1 VTRANAAPKA
11 GPALNA
17 TPLVSPPLIA
27 GALVLGLAAHN
38 PGQFRASDLVGIFL
52 SLCLAVLLVELVV
65 LAGVRALDGPDRAV
79 LLTAALTAV
88 AVGVCFYYTPLR
100 NALSS
105 LAPALARQRILAP
118 VVGLGALLAAA
129 WVLRLSRDRLQTL
142 SGFLVRLALVLV
154 ALLAAQVLVANA
166 RGPRAVA
173 RSTLVDSLSR
183 PIRTVGPPPSGR
195 NRPPRDIY
203 LIVLD
208 GHANARVLADL
219 FQFNAA
225 PFEDSLRALGFVVPP
240 EVRSNY
246 VQTYLSV
253 SSLLNAAHVTRLTKD
268 AGARS
273 TDHTLP
279 TYLVKHNRV
288 ARFLKSHGYK
298 YVLFPSAWWA
308 PTKDSPLADVVFEA
322 DTGSSL
328 ADIIRRTELRR
339 AVLAATLVHLVLK
352 PEREPLPMVQHIVRT
367 FDGVR
372 DVPAD
377 PAPTFTFVH
386 ILLPH
391 APYLLDAQCQP
402 LAQPITDD
410 MQEDTPE
417 QRADY
422 VGQVRCVDGLLL
434 GAVTAIVQRSS
445 TPPVILVVGDHGS
458 GFSDLGF
465 YGHPE
470 SVPPAFIHER
480 FGAFGAFRLPAGGDS
495 LFREPITLVNVMSK
509 VLRYYFAADLPP
521 SADSL
526 YVSGQELFNFYP
538 VKMGVTR

>member
-1 VTRANAAPKA
+1 MTRASPATRA
-11 GPALNA
+11 GPALVA
-17 TPLVSPPLIA
+17 RLASPPLIA
-27 GALVLGLAAHN
+27 GALVLGIAAQN
-38 PGQFRASDLVGIFL
+38 PGQFRFSDLVGVYL
-52 SLCLAVLLVELVV
+52 SICLAILLVELVV
-65 LAGVRALDGPDRAV
+65 LAGVRILEGPDRAV
-79 LLTAALTAV
+79 PLASALTTI
-88 AVGVCFYYTPLR
+88 AVGVCFYYSPLR
-100 NALSS
+100 TALSS
-105 LAPALARQRILAP
+105 IIPTLARQRFLAP
-118 VVGLGALLAAA
+118 IVGLGALLALIWA
-129 WVLRLSRDRLQTL
+129 LRLSRDRLQTL
-142 SGFLVRLALVLV
+142 TGFLVRLSFVLTALLV
-154 ALLAAQVLVANA
+154 AQLFMKNA
-166 RGPRAVA
+166 RSPRAVA
-173 RSTLVDSLSR
+173 RSTLVDSLAR
-183 PIRTVGPPPSGR
+183 PIRTVGPIPSSR
-195 NRPPRDIY
+195 NTPPRDVY

-208 GHANARVLADL
+208 GHANARVLADV
-219 FQFNAA
+219 FQYDAA

-240 EVRSNY
+240 QMRSNY

-253 SSLLNAAHVTRLTKD
+253 ASLLNAAHVTRLTQD
-268 AGARS
+268 AGAASR
-273 TDHTLP
+273 DHTLP

-288 ARFLKSHGYK
+288 ARFLKAHGYK

-308 PTKDSPLADVVFEA
+308 PTKDSPLADAVFDA
-322 DTGSSL
+322 DTGSSF
-328 ADIIRRTELRR
+328 ADIVRRTELRR

-367 FDGVR
+367 FDGLR

-377 PAPTFTFVH
+377 PAPTFAFVH

-391 APYLLDAQCQP
+391 APYLLDAQCHP
-402 LAQPITDD
+402 LAHPITDD

-434 GAVTAIVQRSS
+434 GAVTALLRRSS

-480 FGAFGAFRLPAGGDS
+480 FGAFGAFLLPAGGDS
-495 LFREPITLVNVMSK
+495 LFREPITLVNVMGK

-526 YVSGQELFNFYP
+526 YVSGEELFNFYP
-538 VKMGVTR
+538 VKLAVPR

>member
-1 VTRANAAPKA
+1 MTRASPATSA
-11 GPALNA
+11 GPALVA
-17 TPLVSPPLIA
+17 RLASPPLIA
-27 GALVLGLAAHN
+27 GALVLGIAAQN
-38 PGQFRASDLVGIFL
+38 PGQFRVSDLVGVFL
-52 SLCLAVLLVELVV
+52 SVCLAVLLVELVV
-65 LAGVRALDGPDRAV
+65 LAGARILDGPDRPVPLAS
-79 LLTAALTAV
+79 ALTTI

-105 LAPALARQRILAP
+105 TIPGLARQRFLAP
-118 VVGLGALLAAA
+118 VVGLGALLALI

-142 SGFLVRLALVLV
+142 TGFLVRLSLVLT
-154 ALLAAQVLVANA
+154 ALLVAQLFMKNA
-166 RGPRAVA
+166 RSPRAVA
-173 RSTLVDSLSR
+173 RSTLVDSLAR
-183 PIRTVGPPPSGR
+183 PIRTVGPTPSGR
-195 NRPPRDIY
+195 NTPPRDVY

-208 GHANARVLADL
+208 GHANARVLADV
-219 FQFNAA
+219 FQYDAA

-240 EVRSNY
+240 QVRSNY

-253 SSLLNAAHVTRLTKD
+253 ASLLNAAHVTRLTQD
-268 AGARS
+268 AGAESR
-273 TDHTLP
+273 DHTLP

-288 ARFLKSHGYK
+288 ARFLKAHGYK

-308 PTKDSPLADVVFEA
+308 PTKDSPLADAVFEA
-322 DTGSSL
+322 DTGSSF
-328 ADIIRRTELRR
+328 ADIVRRTELRR
-339 AVLAATLVHLVLK
+339 AVLAATLVHLVLR

-367 FDGVR
+367 FDGLR

-377 PAPTFTFVH
+377 PAPTFAFVH

-391 APYLLDAQCQP
+391 APYLLDAQCRP
-402 LAQPITDD
+402 LAHPITDD
-410 MQEDTPE
+410 MQQDTPE

-434 GAVTAIVQRSS
+434 RAVTELLRRSS

-495 LFREPITLVNVMSK
+495 LFREPITLVNVMGK
-509 VLRYYFAADLPP
+509 VLRYYFAADLPL

-526 YVSGQELFNFYP
+526 YVSGNELFNFYP
-538 VKMGVTR
+538 VKLGMPR

>member
-1 VTRANAAPKA
+1 VTRASPASSA
-11 GPALNA
+11 GPALVA
-17 TPLVSPPLIA
+17 RLASPPLIA
-27 GALVLGLAAHN
+27 GALVLGIAAQN
-38 PGQFRASDLVGIFL
+38 PGQFRFSDLFGVFL
-52 SLCLAVLLVELVV
+52 SICLAVLLVELVV
-65 LAGVRALDGPDRAV
+65 LAGVRTFDGRDRAV
-79 LLTAALTAV
+79 PLASALTTIAV
-88 AVGVCFYYTPLR
+88 SVCFYYSPLR

-105 LAPALARQRILAP
+105 IIPALARQRFLAP
-118 VVGLGALLAAA
+118 VAGLGALLALIC
-129 WVLRLSRDRLQTL
+129 VLRLSRDRLQTL
-142 SGFLVRLALVLV
+142 TGFLVRLSLVLT
-154 ALLAAQVLVANA
+154 ALLAAQLFMKNA
-166 RGPRAVA
+166 RSPRAVA
-173 RSTLVDSLSR
+173 RSTLVDSLAR
-183 PIRTVGPPPSGR
+183 PVRTVGPTPSNR
-195 NRPPRDIY
+195 NTPARDVY

-208 GHANARVLADL
+208 GHANARVLADV
-219 FQFNAA
+219 FQYDAA
-225 PFEDSLRALGFVVPP
+225 PFEDSLRALGFVLPP
-240 EVRSNY
+240 QVRSNY

-253 SSLLNAAHVTRLTKD
+253 ASLLNAAHVTRLTQD
-268 AGARS
+268 AGAKSR
-273 TDHTLP
+273 DHTLP

-288 ARFLKSHGYK
+288 ARFLKAHGYK

-308 PTKDSPLADVVFEA
+308 PTKDSPLADAVFEA
-322 DTGSSL
+322 DTGSSF
-328 ADIIRRTELRR
+328 ADIVRRTELRR

-367 FDGVR
+367 FDGLR

-377 PAPTFTFVH
+377 PAPTFAFVH

-391 APYLLDAQCQP
+391 APYLLDAQCRP
-402 LAQPITDD
+402 LAHPITDD
-410 MQEDTPE
+410 MQQDTPE

-434 GAVTAIVQRSS
+434 RAVTELLRRSS

-495 LFREPITLVNVMSK
+495 LFREPITLVNVMGK
-509 VLRYYFAADLPP
+509 VLRYYFAADLPL

-526 YVSGQELFNFYP
+526 YVSGNELFNFYP
-538 VKMGVTR
+538 VKLGIPR